1 MDPRNYQIA
10 ALGSFIVFG
19 TASLGFQISLE
30 NAVVIVAV
38 ALLTQR
44 LFFSA
49 GQEKSALISSFSLI
63 LLLRTD
69 LVALAAASAFIA
81 IASKRFLRLRGA
93 HFFNPSALAL
103 VIITSLSSHAYL
115 SPGQWG
121 DLGLAAFAVVS
132 AGLLVVT
139 RAQRLDVALAFLG
152 SFSVI
157 VLLRGWYLG
166 DPYTIAAH
174 QLQNGALLLFTFF
187 MITDPK
193 TTPVDRLPRI
203 IFGVLVAC
211 VAAVMQ
217 FRFYISSS
225 AICALVAM
233 APVVIIFN
241 LTLKEIN
248 YVKKIDWRHC
258 IVDCV
263 SFQKCIGILRFLR
276 RQSRYRSV
284 Q

>member
-19 TASLGFQISLE
+19 TTSLGFQISLA
-30 NAVVIVAV
+30 NAFVIVAV

-44 LFFSA
+44 LLFSS

-69 LVALAAASAFIA
+69 LVVLAAVSAFLA
-81 IASKRFLRLRGA
+81 IASKRVLRFRGA
-93 HFFNPSALAL
+93 HFFNPSAVAL
-103 VIITSLSSHAYL
+103 VIVTILSSHAWL

-139 RAQRLDVALAFLG
+139 RAQRLDVALAFMV
-152 SFSVI
+152 SFSAI

-166 DPYTIAAH
+166 DPYSIALH

-193 TTPVDRLPRI
+193 TTPRDRMARI
-203 IFGVLVAC
+203 CFGMLVAC

-225 AICALVAM
+225 AIYALVAM
-233 APVVIIFN
+233 APVVIVFN
-241 LTLKEIN
+241 LTLEEFN
-248 YVKKIDWRHC
+248 HVKKIVWRHRV
-258 IVDCV
+258 IDFV
-263 SFQKCIGILRFLR
+263 SIQKRIGFLRFLR